1 MTNITYITTTTL
13 DLREAM
19 PLNELVYRLS
29 KASDDWKHPMLAQY
43 AEIYRD
49 TLFNFDYN
57 DYQISTVQYFY
68 LDIHNMVLDLFKL
81 DNHAHT
87 VARCLMQAIY
97 GS

>member
-1 MTNITYITTTTL
+1 MTNITYITTSMP

-19 PLNELVYRLS
+19 ILNELINRLN
-29 KASDDWKHPMLAQY
+29 KASDDWKHPVIALY

-57 DYQISTVQYFY
+57 DYQIATVQDFY

-81 DNHAHT
+81 DHHAHT
-87 VARCLMQAIY
+87 VARCLTQAIY
-97 GS
+97 GG